1 MYIHIRVIVNS
12 VPSPTLKILK
22 VGLEMTE
29 ISEIG
34 DKFSDSRGQLQGT
47 MFLRFGYI
55 ICSSLKPGKNERSP
69 FEPSSKKAKKTM
81 TGGGYREV
89 RMTPRSLAT
98 GSAIAGLRTPA
109 AKKGGCAT
117 LNHKP

>member
-47 MFLRFGYI
+47 IFLRFGYI

-69 FEPSSKKAKKTM
+69 FEPSSK